1 MRVAVPKSVFTTST
15 RYSGI
20 TTLYRILPAILVA
33 VLAAEIAILVAVLA
47 AEIAADRASRAITA
61 NENYTKPS
69 FVCTRKTTAVSSK
82 TISCK
87 PRATAH
93 HVLIHDALD
102 GRRAVRACLTCGFNP
117 PDGHA
122 CRGLC
127 DSRLHGICA
136 S

>member
-20 TTLYRILPAILVA
+20 TTLYRILP
-33 VLAAEIAILVAVLA
+33 AILVAVLA